1 MFILKHDPVDAIT
14 RINAAD
20 NQPVIEIGRFTYS
33 AGLGIGLADT
43 RSRVR
48 IGNFCSI
55 SEQVVFFLKTDHRP
69 DWMSSYPLSR
79 FPWDPA
85 FPKPSD
91 PYADMRDDISIG
103 NDVWISWGV
112 KVLAGVTVGNGAVL
126 CADAVVTKDV
136 APYSVV
142 AGNPARMVKWRFD
155 DEVITF
161 LEQMKWWDMPVNQLR
176 KYAPLLMSKNF
187 EELMAT
193 VERNLA
199 N

>member
-1 MFILKHDPVDAIT
+1 M
-14 RINAAD
+14 
-20 NQPVIEIGRFTYS
+20 
-33 AGLGIGLADT
+33 
-43 RSRVR
+43 
-48 IGNFCSI
+48 
-55 SEQVVFFLKTDHRP
+55 
-69 DWMSSYPLSR
+69 
-79 FPWDPA
+79 
-85 FPKPSD
+85 
-91 PYADMRDDISIG
+91 
-103 NDVWISWGV
+103 
-112 KVLAGVTVGNGAVL
+112 LAGVTVGNGAVL